1 YMRIMKIRFE
11 DRLTWQVNM
20 PGEYRTVLIP
30 KLIVQP
36 IAENAILHGIGNK
49 VGPGSVNVI
58 VDAEEV
64 NGRKYLL
71 IKVEDDGAGMDRDTQ
86 RKVMDN
92 LTYENKV
99 DSTKHGLA
107 LLNVNQR
114 LRLAYNTYDSEVMKT
129 GISIESELGKGTSVF
144 IRVPLM
150 EE

>member
-1 YMRIMKIRFE
+1 
-11 DRLTWQVNM
+11 
-20 PGEYRTVLIP
+20 
-30 KLIVQP
+30 
-36 IAENAILHGIGNK
+36 
-49 VGPGSVNVI
+49 
-58 VDAEEV
+58 
-64 NGRKYLL
+64 
-71 IKVEDDGAGMDRDTQ
+71 
-86 RKVMDN
+86 
-92 LTYENKV
+92 TYENKV